1 METMPLKDPQKPPGK
16 EVLESVLKNSYS
28 LYDELIKIIT
38 GSEYNLVPEWHYYN
52 DGKAWLCKVCFKKK
66 TVFWL
71 SVWDGYFK
79 TSFYFTEKHLQ
90 GIAELDIAESIKDD
104 FSSRKPVGKLLP
116 LVIEIKSKEHL
127 NDLLTL
133 IRFKKSLK

>member
-1 METMPLKDPQKPPGK
+1 MEAMPLKDPQKLPGK

-28 LYDELIKIIT
+28 LYDELIKIIS
-38 GSEYNLVPEWHYYN
+38 GPEYNLVPEWHYYN

-71 SVWDGYFK
+71 SVWEGYFK

-104 FSSRKPVGKLLP
+104 FSRSKPVGKLLP
-116 LVIEIKSKEHL
+116 LVTDMKSKTQI
-127 NDLLTL
+127 NDLLT
-133 IRFKKSLK
+133 IINFKKSLK